1 MHMKSDVNA
10 ELPHGTENAR
20 ALTNVLG
27 QSEHVNELA
36 KDSVDE
42 LSSVNAVI
50 KQELAHGDPQ
60 PAVEDALEKSKAVES
75 KVQEASEKLTVVN
88 SALEGEIRERVL
100 VDHQLAAAIEQKEA
114 AEDAAFHD
122 VLTGLP
128 NRALFNDRL
137 EHGIAQAKRRGG
149 TLAVMFVDLDKFK
162 SVNDLYGHE
171 VGDIVLQTAA
181 RRLKDNS
188 RGDDTVSR
196 HGGDEFL
203 YLLTEIQDNNKFA
216 MIAEK
221 IIKAIAAPCNVEVRN
236 NNISTVIGASM
247 GISIF
252 PKDGTTADALIKRAD
267 EAMYRSKQDQS
278 GYSFAS

>member
-1 MHMKSDVNA
+1 
-10 ELPHGTENAR
+10 
-20 ALTNVLG
+20 
-27 QSEHVNELA
+27 
-36 KDSVDE
+36 
-42 LSSVNAVI
+42 
-50 KQELAHGDPQ
+50 
-60 PAVEDALEKSKAVES
+60 
-75 KVQEASEKLTVVN
+75 
-88 SALEGEIRERVL
+88 
-100 VDHQLAAAIEQKEA
+100 
-114 AEDAAFHD
+114 
-122 VLTGLP
+122 LTGLP

-137 EHGIAQAKRRGG
+137 DHGIAQAKRHCG

-162 SVNDLYGHE
+162 DINDKYGHD

-188 RGDDTVSR
+188 RGDDTVCR

-203 YLLTEIQDNNKFA
+203 FLLTDIQNDNNIA

-221 IIKAIAAPCNVEVRN
+221 IIMAIAAPCNIEAGN
-236 NNISTVIGASM
+236 NNISTVIGASI

-267 EAMYRSKQDQS
+267 EAMYQSKQSQS